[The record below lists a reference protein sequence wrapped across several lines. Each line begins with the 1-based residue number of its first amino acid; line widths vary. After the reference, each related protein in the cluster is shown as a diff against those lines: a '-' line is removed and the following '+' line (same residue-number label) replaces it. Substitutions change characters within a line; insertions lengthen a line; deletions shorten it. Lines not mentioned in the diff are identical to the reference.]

1 MKYNYQDNLVSLVT
15 PGWNGKQFVH
25 RLLDSII
32 AQTYRPIE
40 YIYVDDGSTDG
51 TAEIVQTYKEQFKA
65 AGIDFKFVQ
74 QENGGISEALMAG
87 FQHVTGKYLSCPE
100 YDDILLP
107 TSVEKRIQYLQN
119 HPDCA
124 VVSADAWV
132 VTEVNIEERKHKI
145 SHNNPNRFDRN
156 HFYQALMSNSIFN
169 AACNMLRMD
178 LFDKTHTDRKI
189 FSSRIAPNQQILLP
203 LYFHYNRGFIEEPL
217 SIFLIRQGSV
227 SHPQKTLEIELNRDI
242 EYRNILFHTLENIDM
257 PNDLLELYKK
267 RVEINVQKDFV
278 LFGYIYNDLTL
289 LENGIRFLEQYNEA
303 TLEHYLYRKRLK
315 SKFFQFKRYIKQRI
329 KSFCQ

>member
-51 TAEIVQTYKEQFKA
+51 TAEIVQSYKEQFKN
-65 AGIDFKFVQ
+65 AGIDFKFIQ
-74 QENGGISEALMAG
+74 QKNGGVSEALMTG

-132 VTEVNIEERKHKI
+132 VTEANIEERKNKI

-156 HFYQALMSNSIFN
+156 HFYQALMSNSVFN

-178 LFDKTHTDRKI
+178 LFDQTHTDRKI

-203 LYFHYNRGFIEEPL
+203 LYFHYNRGFIDEPL

-227 SHPQKTLEIELNRDI
+227 SHPQKTLEIELNRGI
-242 EYRNILFHTLENIDM
+242 EYRNILFHTLESINM
-257 PNDLLELYKK
+257 PNDLLELYKR

-278 LFGYIYNDLTL
+278 LFGYIYNDLAL
-289 LENGIRFLEQYNEA
+289 LENGLRFLEQHNEA
-303 TLEHYLYRKRLK
+303 IPEYYLYRKKMK
-315 SKFFQFKRYIKQRI
+315 SKLFQFRRYISRKI
-329 KSFCQ
+329 K

>member
-1 MKYNYQDNLVSLVT
+1 MKYNYQDNLASLVT

-51 TAEIVQTYKEQFKA
+51 TAEIVQSYKEQFKN
-65 AGIDFKFVQ
+65 AGIDFKFIQ
-74 QENGGISEALMAG
+74 QKNGGVSEALMTG

-132 VTEVNIEERKHKI
+132 VTEANIEERKNKI

-178 LFDKTHTDRKI
+178 LFDQTHTDRKI

-203 LYFHYNRGFIEEPL
+203 LYFHYNRGFIDEPL

-227 SHPQKTLEIELNRDI
+227 SHPQKTLEIELNRGI
-242 EYRNILFHTLENIDM
+242 EYRNILFHTLESINM
-257 PNDLLELYKK
+257 PNDLLELYKR

-278 LFGYIYNDLTL
+278 LFGYIYNDLAL
-289 LENGIRFLEQYNEA
+289 LENGLRFLEQHKEA
-303 TLEHYLYRKRLK
+303 IPEYYLYRKKMK
-315 SKFFQFKRYIKQRI
+315 SKLFQFRRYISRKI
-329 KSFCQ
+329 K

>member
-51 TAEIVQTYKEQFKA
+51 TAEIVQSYKEQFKN
-65 AGIDFKFVQ
+65 AGIDFKFIQ
-74 QENGGISEALMAG
+74 QKNGGVSEALMTG

-132 VTEVNIEERKHKI
+132 VTEANIEERKNKI

-178 LFDKTHTDRKI
+178 LFDQTHTDRKI

-203 LYFHYNRGFIEEPL
+203 LYFHYNRGFIDEPL

-227 SHPQKTLEIELNRDI
+227 SHPQKTLEIELNRGI
-242 EYRNILFHTLENIDM
+242 EYRNILFHTLESINM
-257 PNDLLELYKK
+257 PNDLLELYKR

-278 LFGYIYNDLTL
+278 LFGYIYNDLAL
-289 LENGIRFLEQYNEA
+289 LENGLRFLDQHNEA
-303 TLEHYLYRKRLK
+303 IPEYYLYRKKMK
-315 SKFFQFKRYIKQRI
+315 SKLFQFRRYISRKI
-329 KSFCQ
+329 K

>member
-51 TAEIVQTYKEQFKA
+51 TAEIVQSYKEQFKN
-65 AGIDFKFVQ
+65 AGIDFKFIQ
-74 QENGGISEALMAG
+74 QKNGGVSEALMTG

-132 VTEVNIEERKHKI
+132 VTEANIEERKNKI

-178 LFDKTHTDRKI
+178 LFDQTHTDRKI

-203 LYFHYNRGFIEEPL
+203 LYFHYNRGFIDEPL

-227 SHPQKTLEIELNRDI
+227 SHPQKTLEIELNRGI
-242 EYRNILFHTLENIDM
+242 EYRNILFHTLESINM
-257 PNDLLELYKK
+257 PNDLLELYKR

-278 LFGYIYNDLTL
+278 LFGYIYNDLAL
-289 LENGIRFLEQYNEA
+289 LENGLRFLEQHNEA
-303 TLEHYLYRKRLK
+303 IPEYYLYRKKMK
-315 SKFFQFKRYIKQRI
+315 SKLFQLRRYISQKI
-329 KSFCQ
+329 K

>member
-1 MKYNYQDNLVSLVT
+1 
-15 PGWNGKQFVH
+15 
-25 RLLDSII
+25 
-32 AQTYRPIE
+32 
-40 YIYVDDGSTDG
+40 
-51 TAEIVQTYKEQFKA
+51 
-65 AGIDFKFVQ
+65 
-74 QENGGISEALMAG
+74 MAG

-119 HPDCA
+119 YPDCA

-178 LFDKTHTDRKI
+178 LFDQTHTDRKI

-242 EYRNILFHTLENIDM
+242 EYQKILFHTLESIDM
-257 PNDLLELYKK
+257 PNDLLELYKR

-278 LFGYIYNDLTL
+278 LFGYIYNDLAL
-289 LENGIRFLEQYNEA
+289 LESGLCFLEQHNEA
-303 TLEHYLYRKRLK
+303 TPEHYLYRKRMK
-315 SKFFQFKRYIKQRI
+315 SKLFQLRRYISRKI
-329 KSFCQ
+329 K

>member
-32 AQTYRPIE
+32 TQTYRPIE
-40 YIYVDDGSTDG
+40 YIYVDDGSSDG
-51 TAEIVQTYKEQFKA
+51 TAKIVQAYKEQFKT

-74 QENGGISEALMAG
+74 QENGGISEALMTG

-107 TSVEKRIQYLQN
+107 TSVEKRVQYLQN

-132 VTEVNIEERKHKI
+132 VTENNIEERKNKI

-203 LYFHYNRGFIEEPL
+203 LYYHYNRGFIEEPL

-242 EYRNILFHTLENIDM
+242 EYRNILFHTLESIDM

-278 LFGYIYNDLTL
+278 WFGYIYNDLAL
-289 LENGIRFLEQYNEA
+289 LENGLRFLEQHNEA
-303 TLEHYLYRKRLK
+303 IPEYYLYRKKMK
-315 SKFFQFKRYIKQRI
+315 SKLFQLRRYISQKI
-329 KSFCQ
+329 K

>member
-32 AQTYRPIE
+32 TQTYRPIE

-51 TAEIVQTYKEQFKA
+51 TAEIVQAYKKQFKTA
-65 AGIDFKFVQ
+65 EIDFKFIQ
-74 QENGGISEALMAG
+74 QKNGGISEALMTG

-107 TSVEKRIQYLQN
+107 TSVEKRIRYLQN

-132 VTEVNIEERKHKI
+132 VTENNIEERKNKI

-242 EYRNILFHTLENIDM
+242 EYQNILFHTLESIDM

-289 LENGIRFLEQYNEA
+289 LENGLRFLEQHNEA

-315 SKFFQFKRYIKQRI
+315 NKLFQLRRYISRKI
-329 KSFCQ
+329 K

>member
-51 TAEIVQTYKEQFKA
+51 TAEIVQSYKEQFKN
-65 AGIDFKFVQ
+65 AGIDFKFIQ
-74 QENGGISEALMAG
+74 QKNGGVSEALMTG

-132 VTEVNIEERKHKI
+132 VTENNIEERKNKI

-178 LFDKTHTDRKI
+178 LFDQTHTDRKI

-203 LYFHYNRGFIEEPL
+203 LYFHYNRGFIDEPL

-227 SHPQKTLEIELNRDI
+227 SHPQKTLEIELNRGI
-242 EYRNILFHTLENIDM
+242 EYRNILFHTLESINM
-257 PNDLLELYKK
+257 PNDLLELYKR

-278 LFGYIYNDLTL
+278 LFGYIYNDLAL
-289 LENGIRFLEQYNEA
+289 LENGLRFLEQHNEA
-303 TLEHYLYRKRLK
+303 IPEYYLYRKKMK
-315 SKFFQFKRYIKQRI
+315 SKLFQFRRYISRKI
-329 KSFCQ
+329 K

>member
-32 AQTYRPIE
+32 TQTYRPIE

-51 TAEIVQTYKEQFKA
+51 TAEIVQAYKERFRT
-65 AGIDFKFVQ
+65 AGIDFKFIQ
-74 QENGGISEALMAG
+74 QENGGISEALMTG

-132 VTEVNIEERKHKI
+132 VTENNIEERKNKI

-178 LFDKTHTDRKI
+178 LFDKTHTNRKI

-203 LYFHYNRGFIEEPL
+203 LYYHYNRGFIEEPL
-217 SIFLIRQGSV
+217 SIFLMRQGSV

-242 EYRNILFHTLENIDM
+242 EYRNILFRTLESINM
-257 PNDLLELYKK
+257 PNDLLELYKR

-278 LFGYIYNDLTL
+278 WFGYIYNDLAL
-289 LENGIRFLEQYNEA
+289 LESGLRFLEQHNEV
-303 TLEHYLYRKRLK
+303 TPEYYLYRKRLN
-315 SKFFQFKRYIKQRI
+315 SKFFQFKRYIRKHF
-329 KSFCQ
+329 SF

>member
-1 MKYNYQDNLVSLVT
+1 MT
-15 PGWNGKQFVH
+15 
-25 RLLDSII
+25 
-32 AQTYRPIE
+32 
-40 YIYVDDGSTDG
+40 
-51 TAEIVQTYKEQFKA
+51 
-65 AGIDFKFVQ
+65 
-74 QENGGISEALMAG
+74 G

-132 VTEVNIEERKHKI
+132 VTEANIEERKNKI

-178 LFDKTHTDRKI
+178 LFDQTHTDRKI

-203 LYFHYNRGFIEEPL
+203 LYFHYNRGFIDEPL

-227 SHPQKTLEIELNRDI
+227 SHPQKTLEIELNRGI
-242 EYRNILFHTLENIDM
+242 EYRNILFHTLESINM
-257 PNDLLELYKK
+257 PNDLLELYKR

-278 LFGYIYNDLTL
+278 LFGYIYNDLAL
-289 LENGIRFLEQYNEA
+289 LENGLRFLEQHNEA
-303 TLEHYLYRKRLK
+303 IPEYYLYRKKMK
-315 SKFFQFKRYIKQRI
+315 SKLFQFRRYISRKI
-329 KSFCQ
+329 K

>member
-51 TAEIVQTYKEQFKA
+51 TAEIVQSYKEQFKN
-65 AGIDFKFVQ
+65 AGIDFKFIQ
-74 QENGGISEALMAG
+74 QKNGGVSEALMTG

-124 VVSADAWV
+124 VVSADAWG
-132 VTEVNIEERKHKI
+132 VTEANIEERKNKI

-178 LFDKTHTDRKI
+178 LFDQTHTDRKI

-203 LYFHYNRGFIEEPL
+203 LYFHYNRGFIDEPL

-227 SHPQKTLEIELNRDI
+227 SHPQKTLEIELNRGI
-242 EYRNILFHTLENIDM
+242 EYRNILFHTLESINM
-257 PNDLLELYKK
+257 PNDLLELYKR

-278 LFGYIYNDLTL
+278 LFGYIYNDLAL
-289 LENGIRFLEQYNEA
+289 LENGLRFLEQHNEA
-303 TLEHYLYRKRLK
+303 IPEYYLYRKKMK
-315 SKFFQFKRYIKQRI
+315 SKLFQFRRYISRKI
-329 KSFCQ
+329 K

>member
-51 TAEIVQTYKEQFKA
+51 TAEIVQTYKEQFKI

-132 VTEVNIEERKHKI
+132 VTEANIEERKHKI

-203 LYFHYNRGFIEEPL
+203 LYYHYNRGFIEEPL

-242 EYRNILFHTLENIDM
+242 EYRNILFHTLESIDM

-278 LFGYIYNDLTL
+278 WFGYIYNDLAL
-289 LENGIRFLEQYNEA
+289 LENGLRFLEQHNEA
-303 TLEHYLYRKRLK
+303 IPEYYLYRKKLK
-315 SKFFQFKRYIKQRI
+315 SKLFQFRRYISRKI
-329 KSFCQ
+329 K

>member
-1 MKYNYQDNLVSLVT
+1 MKYSYQENLVSLVT

-51 TAEIVQTYKEQFKA
+51 TTEIVQSYSTKFET
-65 AGIDFKFVQ
+65 AGINFKFIR
-74 QENGGISEALMAG
+74 QENGGISEALMTG
-87 FQHVTGKYLSCPE
+87 FQSVTGKYLSCPE

-107 TSVEKRIQYLQN
+107 TSVEKRVRYLQA

-132 VTEVNIEERKHKI
+132 VTENNIEERKNKI

-178 LFDKTHTDRKI
+178 LFDLTHTDRKI

-203 LYFHYNRGFIEEPL
+203 LYYHYNRGFIEEPL

-227 SHPQKTLEIELNRDI
+227 SHPKKTLKTELNRDI
-242 EYRNILFHTLENIDM
+242 EYQNILFKTLESIDM
-257 PNDLLELYKK
+257 PADLLELYKR

-278 LFGYIYNDLTL
+278 WFGYIYNDLTL
-289 LENGIRFLEQYNEA
+289 LENGLRFLERHNEA
-303 TLEHYLYRKRLK
+303 TKEYYLYQERLK
-315 SKFFQFKRYIKQRI
+315 SKLFQLKFYLKKLLR
-329 KSFCQ
+329 

>member
-51 TAEIVQTYKEQFKA
+51 TAEIVQSYKEQFKN
-65 AGIDFKFVQ
+65 AGIDFKFIQ
-74 QENGGISEALMAG
+74 QKNGGVSEALMTG

-132 VTEVNIEERKHKI
+132 VTEANIEERKNKI

-178 LFDKTHTDRKI
+178 LFDQTHTDRKI

-203 LYFHYNRGFIEEPL
+203 LYFHYNRGFIDEPL

-227 SHPQKTLEIELNRDI
+227 SHPQKTLEIELNRGI
-242 EYRNILFHTLENIDM
+242 EYRNILFHTLESINM
-257 PNDLLELYKK
+257 PNDLLELYKR

-278 LFGYIYNDLTL
+278 LFGYIYNDLAL
-289 LENGIRFLEQYNEA
+289 LENGLRFLEQHNEA
-303 TLEHYLYRKRLK
+303 IPEYYLYRKKMK
-315 SKFFQFKRYIKQRI
+315 SKLFQFRRYISRKI
-329 KSFCQ
+329 K